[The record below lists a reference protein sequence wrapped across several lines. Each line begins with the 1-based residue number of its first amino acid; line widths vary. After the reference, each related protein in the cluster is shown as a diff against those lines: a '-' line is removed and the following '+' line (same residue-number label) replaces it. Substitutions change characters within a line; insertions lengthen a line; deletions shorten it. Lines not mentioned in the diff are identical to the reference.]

1 MFPIYLMY
9 ISSINFPN
17 EMRENYIRNTCSF
30 DIVRIKKNNIKCFDY
45 GYYSSY
51 CNHYSLPSEFVIR
64 KEKSLGNKYVYTI
77 KPEAIYEKTNYN
89 KIKIADFYYNFYCD
103 NSDNQ
108 AKLYLTI
115 VPVYEASFLGL
126 ILIIIFVFIMC
137 FIIVLCENNNNSND
151 NSFSNGLIIGNLLNT
166 NQKREIYS
174 E

>member
-1 MFPIYLMY
+1 MKW
-9 ISSINFPN
+9 
-17 EMRENYIRNTCSF
+17 EKNYIRNTCSF

-51 CNHYSLPSEFVIR
+51 CNHYSLPSEFVIT

-108 AKLYLTI
+108 VKLYLTI
-115 VPVYEASFLGL
+115 VPIYEPSFLGL
-126 ILIIIFVFIMC
+126 ILILIIIFVCIFC
-137 FIIVLCENNNNSND
+137 FVIIKKKKNNSN
-151 NSFSNGLIIGNLLNT
+151 NHW
-166 NQKREIYS
+166 
-174 E
+174 